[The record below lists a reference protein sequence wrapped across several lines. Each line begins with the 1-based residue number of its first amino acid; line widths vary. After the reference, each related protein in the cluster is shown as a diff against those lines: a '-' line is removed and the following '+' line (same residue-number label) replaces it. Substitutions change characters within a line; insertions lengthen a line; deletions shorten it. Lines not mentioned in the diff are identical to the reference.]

1 MSEKKLTAESL
12 INDIVSF
19 VGLSS
24 ETPTEKPEA
33 TEEKKESVEMAI
45 EIPDGEY
52 VGPNVTITVVEG
64 ALGYMES
71 EEATEETEAETEEEA
86 ELKSEES
93 TEANLEANE
102 PKKDEALET
111 ALSEVEKLKAEVA
124 KLSEAKPLTAAPKA
138 PKKEEK
144 IDLNSLSP
152 RDRVMATI
160 ANIKKRK

>member
-52 VGPNVTITVVEG
+52 VGPNGTITVVEG

-71 EEATEETEAETEEEA
+71 EGTEEPEEEMEEEA
-86 ELKSEES
+86 ELKTEES